1 MPPEPAFEVAVDD
14 PSADDVR
21 RLLARHLAFAHEVT
35 PANHVHALGA
45 DALADPAITFVSAR
59 AGGALL
65 GVGALRRLDPT
76 HAELKSMHVS
86 AEARG
91 LGIGR
96 AIVDHL
102 LSIATTAGYRRV
114 SLETGTY
121 EAFAPARSL
130 YASVGFAPCEPFADY
145 TANPHSTCMT
155 LELDGR

>member
-1 MPPEPAFEVAVDD
+1 MPPEPELEVAVDD

-21 RLLARHLAFAHEVT
+21 RLLAQHLAFAHEVT
-35 PANHVHALGA
+35 PANHVHAMEA
-45 DALADPAITFVSAR
+45 DALVDPAIMFVSAR

-65 GVGALRRLDPT
+65 GVGALRRLGPT

-86 AEARG
+86 AQARG
-91 LGIGR
+91 RGIGR

-102 LSIATTAGYRRV
+102 LALAAAEGYQRI

-121 EAFAPARSL
+121 AAFEPARSL
-130 YASVGFAPCEPFADY
+130 YASVGFVPCEPFADY
-145 TANPHSTCMT
+145 TANPFSTCMT